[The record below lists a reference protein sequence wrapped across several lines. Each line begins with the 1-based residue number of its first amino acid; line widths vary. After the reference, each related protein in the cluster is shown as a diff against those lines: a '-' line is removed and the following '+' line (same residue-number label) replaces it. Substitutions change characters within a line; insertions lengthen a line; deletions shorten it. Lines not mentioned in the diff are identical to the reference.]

1 MDAGGVKTA
10 KEQKGTDMRAEKL
23 VWKSEKMQAV
33 FDAEQAIWTSLKS
46 PLDPQNTEF
55 LLTAEE
61 FPQMNEA
68 GARWLGTLEIGV
80 TENNETR
87 VLFTSDLAKRTEIQE
102 NRITVEYQKIPGFS
116 ALALGQKY
124 RRNEQGIFWEISLK
138 NEGDKTL
145 EIGRLGIPLL
155 MDQFFRGDDSFKY
168 EQCVL
173 RHACLCHE
181 NAWIYWEKSCGDEP
195 VLLFKAMDGTALDSF
210 SVEKEWA
217 NAVPGAFEGV
227 YTVYLYHEPT
237 RQFPETKTCRL
248 APGEFLRKK
257 FLLGMEKGK
266 KEAVSWLMENGGFYL
281 ESTPGMVL
289 PCGTRAEIRIFSQ
302 ECPEVVTANAGDHA
316 GEVTGEGNGH
326 WKTWLELNGYGRR
339 EAWVSVNRQR
349 SKLTFFG
356 IEAPEQIYQ
365 KQNRFICENQWETD
379 EKDPC
384 YHGLLMWDMD
394 VKKRINASCNPH
406 GPNWYAGGSDEI
418 GLVSGLFLSEWNV
431 YRPSETQ
438 IRILQDYCHDFIED
452 RLTEQPGWRV
462 HRMVPWFE
470 MFEPWSGYGADDVW
484 RAFNYVHVINTYYNM
499 YRIAKRYPF
508 SWLEESEKWIYKA
521 YQYAKAMFSFW
532 MFPEGVGATQYG
544 NMGEAVLALS
554 LSKALEEE
562 GYVEESAEIQ
572 KIVVTKAEF
581 FAGKA
586 YPYGSEM
593 AYDSTAFEAV
603 YAYGKAIG
611 DERVMEKTMEVSL
624 ANRGW
629 QPSWYLYMTDLRAGG
644 DSGWNVSYMTQLGA
658 WPIYDWTLEHRH
670 YDISKIKAM
679 YAAYL
684 AGFSIYKSGGYWSSE
699 PENQGTSGWIVEGM
713 QGDFTG
719 ISKERTPYRKGL
731 VAMSGE
737 GCLGYYGALK
747 IACSVVFREEGMR
760 LALGGN
766 LKEREDTYQ
775 FYPEDGLAIRF
786 FDIDLDFAVKL
797 ERDKIS
803 CVENQGK
810 NWVLHVENVTGD
822 AHKLWIKARS
832 GERGQYLIQTEH
844 GSMEEELHE
853 EWSDVELE
861 ISGRDLRIVFVRI

>member
-1 MDAGGVKTA
+1 MDMGA
-10 KEQKGTDMRAEKL
+10 KKL

-33 FDAEQAIWTSLKS
+33 FDAEQAVWTSLKS
-46 PLDPQNTEF
+46 PSDPQNTEF

-61 FPQMNEA
+61 FPQMDGA
-68 GARWLGTLEIGV
+68 GARWLGTLEIGIRG
-80 TENNETR
+80 NEKQQ
-87 VLFTSDLAKRTEIQE
+87 VLFTSDLQKKTKIQKDK
-102 NRITVEYQKIPGFS
+102 ISVEYQELPEFP
-116 ALALGQKY
+116 ALELKQEY
-124 RRNEQGIFWEISLK
+124 HWSSQGIRWEIHLK
-138 NEGDKTL
+138 NKGSRML
-145 EIGRLGIPLL
+145 ELTRLGIPLL
-155 MDQFFRGDDSFKY
+155 MDQLFRGDDAFKY

-173 RHACLCHE
+173 RHTCLCHE
-181 NAWIYWEKSCGDEP
+181 NAWIYWAKSCGAAP
-195 VLLFKAMDGTALDSF
+195 ILLLKTMEDTALESF
-210 SVEKEWA
+210 SVETEW
-217 NAVPGAFEGV
+217 VKVIPGAFEGV
-227 YTVYLYHEPT
+227 YTAYVYHETTP
-237 RQFPETKTCRL
+237 RFPETKTCRV
-248 APGEFLRKK
+248 APGESLKKAFLI
-257 FLLGMEKGK
+257 GMEKEK
-266 KEAVSWLMENGGFYL
+266 TEAVSWLVENGGFYL
-281 ESTPGMVL
+281 ESMPGMVL
-289 PCGTRAEIRIFSQ
+289 PCGTRAEIRIFSR
-302 ECPEVVTANAGDHA
+302 ECLEVVAANAGDHT
-316 GEVTGEGNGH
+316 GEVTGDGNGY

-339 EAWVSVNRQR
+339 EVQVSVNGQS
-349 SKLTFFG
+349 SKITFFG

-365 KQNRFICENQWETD
+365 KQSRFICENQWETD

-418 GLVSGLFLSEWNV
+418 GLVSGHFLSEWNV
-431 YRPSETQ
+431 YRPSEAQ

-499 YRIAKRYPF
+499 YRIAKKYPYP
-508 SWLEESEKWIYKA
+508 WLEEPEKWIYKA

-554 LSKALEEE
+554 LSKALAEE
-562 GYVEESAEIQ
+562 GYAEESAEIRGL
-572 KIVVTKAEF
+572 VTAKAEF

-603 YAYGKAIG
+603 YAYGKTIG

-644 DSGWNVSYMTQLGA
+644 DSGWNVSYMTQLGI
-658 WPIYDWTLEHRH
+658 WPVYDWTLERRH
-670 YDISKIKAM
+670 YDIVKIKEM
-679 YAAYL
+679 YASYL
-684 AGFSIYKSGGYWSSE
+684 AGFSIYNSGGYWSGE

-713 QGDFTG
+713 QGDFSG
-719 ISKERTPYRKGL
+719 ISKEGTPYRKGL

-747 IACSVVFREEGMR
+747 IACSVIYKEDGKRNV
-760 LALGGN
+760 LGGRLEEQN
-766 LKEREDTYQ
+766 GTYR
-775 FYPEDGLAIRF
+775 FYPEDGLGIRF
-786 FDIDLDFAVKL
+786 FDTDRDFAVKL
-797 ERDKIS
+797 ERDRIEY
-803 CVENQGK
+803 VENQGE
-810 NWVLHVENVTGD
+810 NWVLHVKNMTGD

-832 GERGQYLIQTEH
+832 GERGWYLIQTEH
-844 GSMEEELHE
+844 ESIEKELHE
-853 EWSDVELE
+853 KWSDMELE
-861 ISGRDLRIVFVRI
+861 ISGRDLRIVVTRM